1 MPFSALQTY
10 IVNNLSHVLWWHW
23 MLMGILSIGV
33 VVFLLHG
40 KVNSLYGAVVL
51 GLVAFV
57 GLVLMD
63 ATVLIRNRRI
73 VPHGSGYNIKIGLN
87 RLFHGSEFARAECVS
102 NIAVFI
108 PIGFF
113 LAEFLASLSSKRL
126 GIGRRI
132 GYSVLVG
139 FGLSLCI
146 ECLQLILHVG
156 FFELM
161 DLILNTSGAFLGAC
175 LSLMMRAMLGIKKI

>member
-23 MLMGILSIGV
+23 VLMGILSIGV
-33 VVFLLHG
+33 VIFLFHW
-40 KVNSLYGAVVL
+40 KENSLYGAVVL
-51 GLVAFV
+51 GLAVFV
-57 GLVLMD
+57 SLVLLD
-63 ATVLIRNRRI
+63 AAVLIRNSGI
-73 VPHGSGYNIKIGLN
+73 VPHGSGYTIKVGLN
-87 RLFHGSEFARAECVS
+87 RLLHGSEFARAECVS

-113 LAEFLASLSSKRL
+113 LMEFLASFSSKRL
-126 GIGRRI
+126 GTWRQI
-132 GYSVLVG
+132 GYTVLAG

-161 DLILNTSGAFLGAC
+161 DLILNTSGTFLGAC
-175 LSLMMRAMLGIKKI
+175 LSLMMRAIIGIEKS

>member
-40 KVNSLYGAVVL
+40 KVNSQYGAVVL

-73 VPHGSGYNIKIGLN
+73 VPHGSGNTIK
-87 RLFHGSEFARAECVS
+87 
-102 NIAVFI
+102 
-108 PIGFF
+108 
-113 LAEFLASLSSKRL
+113 
-126 GIGRRI
+126 
-132 GYSVLVG
+132 VG
-139 FGLSLCI
+139 
-146 ECLQLILHVG
+146 
-156 FFELM
+156 
-161 DLILNTSGAFLGAC
+161 
-175 LSLMMRAMLGIKKI
+175 